1 MHALGSV
8 LSTTDSTFH
17 TLKIIVGRVGLGI
30 AGEASTK
37 RIPTEDLSK
46 ICASAVL
53 FNAMD
58 PSFD

>member
-8 LSTTDSTFH
+8 PSTTDSTFH
-17 TLKIIVGRVGLGI
+17 TLKVIVGRVGLGI
-30 AGEASTK
+30 AGEASSK
-37 RIPTEDLSK
+37 RIPIEDLSK
-46 ICASAVL
+46 FCASAVL